1 MSQKINYSLIVSDF
15 DGTLVR
21 SDGTISDFTRETIRK
36 YIQDGGIFAI
46 STGRMPAGILP
57 RVKEL
62 GLSGFVCCGQG
73 SAIVDIQSNEVV
85 LQGTIP
91 NEIAVTVCKKM
102 EEMGLHIHV
111 YDLWEYY
118 SNMDDEALKMYENV
132 VKAKAELVLDKPIS
146 RFVQES
152 GMSPFKILA
161 MVAPED
167 NERVRLELEKG
178 NFKGCNVTRS
188 SVFLVEV
195 GNADYSKG
203 TSVHFLAEKYNV
215 PMDKTIAIGDQINDL
230 PMIQT
235 AALGIAVK
243 NADDNLKKCATVL
256 DYTHEEDAVARVILQ
271 YGYYQE

>member
-203 TSVHFLAEKYNV
+203 RSVHFLAEKYNV